1 MRAFEIITPEANRPA
16 SRLQPKRRRAASIQ
30 KDSEC
35 IPSDPDAVV
44 AKVKRF
50 GFAGRCFKQ
59 SVHIFVPGLKFSR
72 NHNALLST
80 SPRLIVF

>member
-1 MRAFEIITPEANRPA
+1 VRSFEIITPEAHRPG
-16 SRLQPKRRRAASIQ
+16 SRLHPKRRGAASIQ

-50 GFAGRCFKQ
+50 GFAGRCFKP
-59 SVHIFVPGLKFSR
+59 SVHIFVPELKFSR

-80 SPRLIVF
+80 SLRLIVF